1 MSPDFL
7 NNLYLIGG
15 LFAALSM
22 VMWRL
27 HAATQKTFEV
37 LQQQLEGRLD
47 KIEIR
52 LDKVEA
58 RLDKIEIRLDKV
70 EARLD
75 KIEIRLDKVESHLN
89 NLEGG
94 LRVVDDRVRYLQMDT
109 AVVKDRL
116 NILTDDRPGDPRAAS
131 PAPARAESVQ
141 QETAAA
147 QA

>member
-37 LQQQLEGRLD
+37 LQQQLEG
-47 KIEIR
+47 
-52 LDKVEA
+52 

>member
-70 EARLD
+70 ESRLH
-75 KIEIRLDKVESHLN
+75 KVESHLN